1 MKCPVC
7 GGLLVWD
14 YERGEV
20 VCSLCG
26 LVFDKITTLEACS
39 YGLTSG
45 GDSGGE
51 RRVLMHGYRR
61 VSSSRYK
68 HLLGVYRR
76 IVKLVKNKPWLEV
89 DYEKA
94 FENGRFIYTLKS
106 KASIKALKNVEEQGY
121 WEIVK
126 QGLDYINNVN
136 PAFLARSERSRYA
149 LAYMVAFKLKTGRYP
164 SREDVTRVFNISNTS
179 YKRLQDLA
187 EKITTSTTRGLPA
200 PNTQL
205 ALN

>member
-1 MKCPVC
+1 LKCPVC

-26 LVFDKITTLEACS
+26 LVYDKITTLEAWS

-45 GDSGGE
+45 GDGGGE
-51 RRVLMHGYRR
+51 RRVLMHDYRR

-68 HLLGVYRR
+68 HLLRVYRR
-76 IVKLVKNKPWLEV
+76 TVKLVKNKPWLEV
-89 DYEKA
+89 DYEKV

-179 YKRLQDLA
+179 YKRLHDLA
-187 EKITTSTTRGLPA
+187 EKITTSTTRGLLA
-200 PNTQL
+200 PTTQL